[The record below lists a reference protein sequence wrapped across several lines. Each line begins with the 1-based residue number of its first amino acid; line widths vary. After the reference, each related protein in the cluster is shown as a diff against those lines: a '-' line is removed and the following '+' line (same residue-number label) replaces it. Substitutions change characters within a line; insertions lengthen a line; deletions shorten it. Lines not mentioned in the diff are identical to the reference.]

1 MYQFKR
7 ILVALDQSDNDNIL
21 FQFVSHICSKIE
33 IDKIYFIH
41 ITKSL
46 EWPPEIIEKYPDCLA
61 PMDEN
66 IQHIIQEQI
75 STNLSSDL
83 IPDSE
88 ILVLDG
94 NPEEVLLKEVNVKEI
109 DLLVMG
115 KKSIDQGTG
124 RTARR
129 MANLAQCSVALI
141 SNSFQKALKTEFA
154 MMVSVDFNESSLNAT
169 KTAEKIRGANVAK
182 MLLHHVYRVPSG
194 YHYSGKSFDE
204 FAEIMKKN
212 AEDKM
217 LKLVNSAQLEQ
228 DKYKQL
234 FTLDTKNNIAK
245 NISETAEKEKVHLIV
260 VGSKG
265 RTKSA
270 SIFLGSTAEQ
280 LVTNTEL
287 NILIVKDKK
296 SKLDLLSYL
305 TDI

>member
-7 ILVALDQSDNDNIL
+7 ILVALDLTDNDKVL

-41 ITKSL
+41 VTKTL
-46 EWPPEIIEKYPDCLA
+46 EWPQEIMEEYPDCLA
-61 PMDEN
+61 PIDEN
-66 IQHIIQEQI
+66 IHHMIQEQI
-75 STNLSSDL
+75 SLNLAKDL

-88 ILVLDG
+88 ILVFDG

-129 MANLAQCSVALI
+129 MANLAQCSISLI
-141 SNSFQKALKTEFA
+141 SNSFQKALHTEFA
-154 MMVSVDFNESSLNAT
+154 MMVSVDFNDSSLNAT
-169 KTAEKIRGANVAK
+169 KVAEVIRRANNAK

-194 YHYSGKSFDE
+194 YHYSGKSFDD

-212 AEDKM
+212 AQVKM
-217 LKLVNSAQLEQ
+217 TKLVNNAQLEK
-228 DKYKQL
+228 DKYKQIY
-234 FTLDTKNNIAK
+234 TLDTINNIAR

-265 RTKSA
+265 RTKFA
-270 SIFLGSTAEQ
+270 SMFLGSTAEQ
-280 LVTNTEL
+280 LVTHSDK

-296 SKLDLLSYL
+296 SNMDLLAYM
-305 TDI
+305 TDL

>member
-7 ILVALDQSDNDNIL
+7 ILVALDQSDNDKIL
-21 FQFVSHICSKIE
+21 FQFVSHVCSKIK
-33 IDKIYFIH
+33 IDKVYFIH
-41 ITKSL
+41 VTKSL
-46 EWPPEIIEKYPDCLA
+46 EWPPEIIDKYPDCLA
-61 PMDEN
+61 PLDEN
-66 IQHIIQEQI
+66 IQHMIREQI
-75 STNLSSDL
+75 SSNLAKDL

-94 NPEEVLLKEVNVKEI
+94 NPEEVLLKEVIIKEI

-115 KKSIDQGTG
+115 KKPLDQGTG

-141 SNSFQKALKTEFA
+141 SNSFQKALKSEFA

-169 KTAEKIRGANVAK
+169 KTAEMIRHANDAK

-204 FAEIMKKN
+204 FAGIMKKN
-212 AEDKM
+212 ARDKM
-217 LKLVNSAQLEQ
+217 IKLMDNAKLDP
-228 DKYKQL
+228 DKYKQIY
-234 FTLDTKNNIAK
+234 TLDTENNIAK
-245 NISETAEKEKVHLIV
+245 NISESAKNEEVHLIV

-280 LVTNTEL
+280 LVTKTDI

-296 SKLDLLSYL
+296 SNLDLLSYL
-305 TDI
+305 TDL

>member
-7 ILVALDQSDNDNIL
+7 ILVALDQSDNDKIL

-33 IDKIYFIH
+33 IDKVYFIH
-41 ITKSL
+41 VTKTL

-61 PMDEN
+61 PLDEN
-66 IQHIIQEQI
+66 IQHMIQEQI
-75 STNLSSDL
+75 STNLAKDL

-94 NPEEVLLKEVNVKEI
+94 NPEEVLLKEVNIKEI

-115 KKSIDQGTG
+115 KKPIDHGTG

-141 SNSFQKALKTEFA
+141 SNSFQKALNTEFA

-169 KTAEKIRGANVAK
+169 KTAENIRSANDAK
-182 MLLHHVYRVPSG
+182 MVLHHVYRVPSG

-212 AEDKM
+212 SEDKM
-217 LKLVNSAQLEQ
+217 LKLVNDAQLDT

-234 FTLDTKNNIAK
+234 YTLDTKNNIAK
-245 NISETAEKEKVHLIV
+245 NISETAENEKVHLIV

-280 LVTNTEL
+280 LVTNTDL
-287 NILIVKDKK
+287 NILIIKDKK
-296 SKLDLLSYL
+296 SNLDLLSYL

>member
-7 ILVALDQSDNDNIL
+7 ILVALDQSDNDKIL
-21 FQFVSHICSKIE
+21 FQFVSHVCSKIK
-33 IDKIYFIH
+33 IDKVYFIH

-46 EWPPEIIEKYPDCLA
+46 EWPQEIIDKYPDCLA
-61 PMDEN
+61 PLDEN
-66 IQHIIQEQI
+66 IQHMIQEQI
-75 STNLSSDL
+75 ATNLAKDL

-88 ILVLDG
+88 VLVLDG
-94 NPEEVLLKEVNVKEI
+94 NPEEVLLKEVNIKEI

-115 KKSIDQGTG
+115 KKPLDQGTG

-129 MANLAQCSVALI
+129 MANLAQCSVAII
-141 SNSFQKALKTEFA
+141 SNSFQKALNSEFA

-169 KTAEKIRGANVAK
+169 KTAEMIRNANDAK

-212 AEDKM
+212 AKEKMMKMVDKA
-217 LKLVNSAQLEQ
+217 KLDP
-228 DKYKQL
+228 DKYKQVY
-234 FTLDTKNNIAK
+234 TLDKNNDTAK
-245 NISETAEKEKVHLIV
+245 NIGRTAEKEEVHLIV

-265 RTKSA
+265 RTKPA

-280 LVTNTEL
+280 LVTNTDL
-287 NILIVKDKK
+287 NILIIKDKK
-296 SKLDLLSYL
+296 SNLDLLSYL
-305 TDI
+305 TDL